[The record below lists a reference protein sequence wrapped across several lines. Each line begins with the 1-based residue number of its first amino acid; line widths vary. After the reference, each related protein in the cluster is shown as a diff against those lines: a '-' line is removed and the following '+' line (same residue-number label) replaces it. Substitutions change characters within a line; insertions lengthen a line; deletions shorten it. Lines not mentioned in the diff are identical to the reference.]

1 MSGSGLDSKCL
12 TGLVWKEVAGGRI
25 TSLRHLIS
33 EISASDPELELEPD
47 VVEGVASSEDIFSI
61 RFFLVCFL
69 Q

>member
-1 MSGSGLDSKCL
+1 
-12 TGLVWKEVAGGRI
+12 
-25 TSLRHLIS
+25 LIS